1 MNSSECPFC
10 NPDPSRQFMAGE
22 MVLGLWDAFPVS
34 AGHALIVTRRH
45 VPDWFS
51 ATSAEQA
58 ALFGALD
65 TARAEVEKTHQPSGY
80 NIGVNV
86 GASGGQT
93 VPHLH
98 LHLIPRYTGD
108 VPDPRGGVRH
118 VLPEYANYLKSPA
131 NLTPRARSLVSG
143 GSEDPLLPHLLEL
156 LDQASAV
163 DIAVAFSMHSGVKLI
178 FPHLQDV
185 LDRNGR
191 VRILTGDYLGISEPN
206 ALRLLCDLTGDI
218 QLKIYEA
225 GSTSFHPKSYILYR
239 GPGDGTAFIGS
250 SNLSQTALRVGVEW
264 NYRVVTA
271 QDQIGFAHVVEGFER
286 LFTQDQARLLTP
298 QWIDQYEQRR
308 RTLPTPEIG
317 LPPEPVPVL
326 PTPHGI
332 QVEALSALEQTRN
345 RGAGA
350 GLVVLATGL
359 GKTWLSAFDS
369 ARPQYGR
376 VLFVAHR
383 DEILSQ
389 ALATFRKIRP
399 AAKLGKY
406 NGVEQAPEAD
416 VLFASI
422 QTLNKTNHL
431 RRFGRRDFDYIIVDE
446 FHHADTRTYR
456 ALIDY
461 FEPKFLLGLTATP
474 ERTDGGDLLALCG
487 ENLVY
492 RCDMVE
498 GIRRG
503 LLAPFAYFGVPD
515 IVDFTNIPWRSGR
528 FDEEELTTALA
539 TQARAQNAL
548 EQYRKRAGSRTIGF
562 CVSKIHADFMAKFFV
577 GAGLRAVAVHSG
589 DTSAPRAHSLER
601 LEQGDLDI
609 LFAVDMFNEGV
620 DLPQLDTV
628 MMLRPTESKIL
639 WLQQF
644 GRGLRWVEGKCLKV
658 IDYIGNHRSFLIK
671 PRTLLQIPAGDAA
684 VLRALDLLQAGT
696 FDLPVGCSVTYD
708 LEATNIL
715 RALLQAPAANQQLQ
729 AYYQDFREANGYRPS
744 ASEVFHDGYDP
755 KSARSSHGSWLNFVQ
770 AMGDLSPAQAQALQ
784 ALDAFLQ
791 ALEVTPMT
799 KSFKMVVLLAML
811 VEEAFPGSIPMA
823 TLQGRVRDLARRYAV
838 IRAEFGPALE
848 SSQALQTTLEENPIQ
863 AWVGGRGTDGTSY
876 FSYSDEVFS
885 CSFRLPAEL
894 HEPTRE
900 LVRELVDWRL
910 AVYARRASS
919 QSDAD
924 RIVCKVSHSNSNPI
938 LFLPPRDRM
947 AGIPLGWVDVEADG
961 ITYQANFVQI
971 AVNVIHL
978 DGNTSN
984 QLPDLLRR
992 WFGQNAGQPGTTS
1005 MVAFTREDHTYRL
1018 TPLTGEAE
1026 EGLQLWTDYPR
1037 AKVPPLFGFE
1047 FQGFEAQTGF
1057 VERDGLMLLF
1067 VTLDKKEQPEAH
1079 RYNDGFESPSVF
1091 RWQSQNRTAMS
1102 SPVGQRIEGHKVLGI
1117 SVHLFVRRKAK
1128 VNGATEPFTYC
1139 GPMSFQR
1146 WEGEKP
1152 ISVWWGLA
1160 DPLPETLW
1168 QKLGLSGQA
1177 IHSDS

>member
-1 MNSSECPFC
+1 MTNSVCPFC

-22 MVLGLWDAFPVS
+22 LVLGLWDAFPVS
-34 AGHALIVTRRH
+34 HGHSLIVTRRH

-51 ATSAEQA
+51 ASPAEQS

-65 TARAEVEKTHQPSGY
+65 YARAEVEKAYQPSGY

-118 VLPEYANYLKSPA
+118 VLPELANYLKASVSLPS
-131 NLTPRARSLVSG
+131 RARSLVSG
-143 GSEDPLLPHLLEL
+143 GSEDPLLPHLVEL

-163 DIAVAFSMHSGVKLI
+163 DIAVAFTMQSGVNLI
-178 FPHLQDV
+178 LPHLQDV
-185 LDRNGR
+185 LDRGGR
-191 VRILTGDYLGISEPN
+191 VRILTGDYLGFSEPN
-206 ALRLLCDLTGDI
+206 ALRLLSDLTGDI

-225 GSTSFHPKSYILYR
+225 GSTSFHPKSYIFYME
-239 GPGDGTAFIGS
+239 PGNGTAFVGS
-250 SNLSQTALRVGVEW
+250 SNLSHTALRTGVEW

-271 QDQIGFAHVVEGFER
+271 QDKVGFAHVVEGFER
-286 LFTQDQARLLTP
+286 LFAQVQATFLTP
-298 QWIDQYEQRR
+298 QWIDQYEKCRR
-308 RTLPTPEIG
+308 SLPTPEIG
-317 LPPEPVPVL
+317 IPPEPVPVL
-326 PTPHGI
+326 PSPHGI
-332 QVEALSALEQTRN
+332 QVEALTALQQTRTQ
-345 RGAGA
+345 GAGA

-369 ARPQYGR
+369 NQPQFGR

-399 AAKLGKY
+399 SAKLGKY
-406 NGVEQAPEAD
+406 NGVEKAPEAD

-422 QTLNKTNHL
+422 QTLNKSNHL
-431 RRFGRRDFDYIIVDE
+431 QRFGRRDFDYIIVDE

-548 EQYRKRAGSRTIGF
+548 EQYRRRAGSRTIGF
-562 CVSKIHADFMAKFFV
+562 CVSKVHADFMAKFFLE
-577 GAGLRAVAVHSG
+577 AGLRAVAVHSG
-589 DTSAPRAHSLER
+589 DTSAPRAHSLEL

-658 IDYIGNHRSFLIK
+658 IDYIGNHRSFLVK
-671 PRTLLQIPAGDAA
+671 PRTLLQLPAGDAA

-696 FDLPVGCSVTYD
+696 FELPVGCSVTYD

-729 AYYQDFREANGYRPS
+729 AYYRDFRDANGYRPS

-770 AMGDLSPAQAQALQ
+770 SMGDLSPAQAQALQ
-784 ALDAFLQ
+784 ALGGFLQ

-811 VEEAFPGSIPMA
+811 AEGAFPGTIPMVA
-823 TLQGRVRDLARRYAV
+823 LQARVRDLARRFSV

-848 SSQALQTTLEENPIQ
+848 SSEALQATLEEYPIQ
-863 AWVGGRGTDGTSY
+863 AWVDGRGTDGTSY
-876 FSYSDEVFS
+876 FSYLDEVFATAFS
-885 CSFRLPAEL
+885 LPAEL
-894 HEPTRE
+894 HEPARE

-910 AVYARRASS
+910 AVYARRVIS

-924 RIVCKVSHSNSNPI
+924 RIVCKVAQSNGRPI

-947 AGIPLGWVDVEADG
+947 AGIPQGWVDVDVDG
-961 ITYQANFVQI
+961 TTYQANFVQI
-971 AVNVIHL
+971 AVNVMHL
-978 DGNTSN
+978 ERDTNN

-992 WFGQNAGQPGTTS
+992 WFGPNAGQPGTTS
-1005 MVAFTREDHTYRL
+1005 MVAFTRDDDTYRL
-1018 TPLTGEAE
+1018 APFRAEIE
-1026 EGLQLWTDYPR
+1026 EGLQLWAAYPR

-1047 FQGFEAQTGF
+1047 FQGFEAQTGV
-1057 VERDGLMLLF
+1057 VERDGLLLLF

-1079 RYNDGFESPSVF
+1079 RYNDGFETHSDF
-1091 RWQSQNRTAMS
+1091 RWQSQNRTTMA
-1102 SPVGQRIEGHKVLGI
+1102 SPVGQRIVGHQALRI

-1128 VNGATEPFTYC
+1128 VNGVTEQFTYC
-1139 GPMSFQR
+1139 GPMTFRR
-1146 WEGEKP
+1146 WDGEKP
-1152 ISVWWGLA
+1152 ISVWWTLNN
-1160 DPLPETLW
+1160 PLPEQLW
-1168 QKLGLSGQA
+1168 QRLGLSGQA
-1177 IHSDS
+1177 MSADS